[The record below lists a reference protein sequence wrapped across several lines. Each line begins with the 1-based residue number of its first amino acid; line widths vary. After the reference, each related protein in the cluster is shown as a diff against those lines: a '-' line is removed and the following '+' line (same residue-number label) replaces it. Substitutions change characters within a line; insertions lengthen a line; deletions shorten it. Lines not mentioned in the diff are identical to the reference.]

1 MATVG
6 LWLLGDDRLTTVLT
20 MTGRYSSSL
29 GSLPTAVSDFVGRER
44 ELDKIAKLLLDSTR
58 LITLIG
64 SGGIGKTRLATEA
77 VHRYH
82 KARRVPVHWVRLARL
97 AGGADKSAV
106 EDEVAQAIVDADF
119 SDRSVWAALVD
130 TLTRSDAVGHRLQT
144 ILVMDNC
151 EHVLDGAGRLIA
163 ELLDAVPGLTV
174 LATSREA
181 VSWVDEQL
189 VPIGPLSREQALGL
203 FRKRAELTGRA
214 IADDQLALADSI
226 CRHVDNHP
234 LYIRLA
240 AARLRHQPLP
250 MILRDLSGEHSDRRL
265 RWSRGPRVGT
275 EERHQGIRDVIAWS
289 YDLCTDQER
298 LLFDRMSVFAAGY
311 DVDPDDESDTSVHDV
326 GAELDA
332 IEGVCADLDIAGGDP
347 RVSIATDEIEGLLER
362 LADQSLVS
370 VHLTSDTVRY
380 SLLESFQ
387 VFAQQRLRER
397 SAGAEW
403 ERLTARHRRYYR
415 DKVMRACAEW
425 FSPAEQDLLDWA
437 RAAWDNLLCAIDGS
451 LTTPGE
457 SVIGLEIAVGLISLR
472 VPFIKGSLRE
482 SRRWAERTL
491 AATRE
496 LDPQPVELQISAIA
510 LIGWIS
516 MCQGLH
522 DDAERMLEECV
533 AACVT
538 DPTAQAN
545 WRHAPER
552 DRGLPAPVEFTR
564 GSELMLVQSD
574 ARAVAVLG
582 CAREKFTARGDLGG
596 AAMSELFEALAAGFC
611 GTAAQAIDIA
621 RRHLD
626 NATAAGA
633 GWAKSWA
640 ELAWAIA
647 LTKYGDP
654 EEALAVGRSAL
665 ADQVAMRDQWGAL
678 WAVHVRMWTLARM
691 SADAR
696 PMDGA
701 ASEQVIARAT
711 EIALLGGG
719 VATWRQRL
727 GVNMANLGPF
737 ETETDNAIDIAREVL
752 GHKLFEAT
760 QREGAM
766 LRPEQ
771 GEVARLAL
779 GTLSMDKLE
788 VDHPIRRDRPS
799 PWQELSTAEQE
810 VATLAAAGWTNTA
823 IAASR
828 GSSFKTIDAQM
839 VSIFQK
845 LTITSRADIITFV
858 PADRQSDVTNAAAR
872 RPKRAQRGR

>member
-1 MATVG
+1 
-6 LWLLGDDRLTTVLT
+6 
-20 MTGRYSSSL
+20 MTGRYSPSL
-29 GSLPTAVSDFVGRER
+29 GSLPTTVSDFVGRER
-44 ELDKIAKLLLDSTR
+44 ELDKIAKLLLDSAR

-82 KARRVPVHWVRLARL
+82 KARRVPVRWVRLARL
-97 AGGADKSAV
+97 ASDADISAV
-106 EDEVAQAIVDADF
+106 EDEVAQSIVDADF
-119 SDRSVWAALVD
+119 SDRSVWEALVD

-144 ILVMDNC
+144 VLVMDNC
-151 EHVLDGAGRLIA
+151 EHVLDGAGRLID

-181 VSWVDEQL
+181 IGWVDEQL
-189 VPIGPLSREQALGL
+189 VPVGSLPREQALGL

-226 CRHVDNHP
+226 CRHVHNHP

-240 AARLRHQPLP
+240 AARLLHQPLP
-250 MILRDLSGEHSDRRL
+250 MILRDLSGEAGDRRL
-265 RWSRGPRVGT
+265 RWSHGPRVGA

-311 DVDPDDESDTSVHDV
+311 DVDPDDAAGTSVLDV
-326 GAELDA
+326 GAELEA
-332 IEGVCADLDIAGGDP
+332 IEGVCADLDIVAGNP
-347 RVSIATDEIEGLLER
+347 RVGIARGEVEGLLER

-380 SLLESFQ
+380 SLLESFR

-415 DKVMRACAEW
+415 DKVMLACAEW

-457 SVIGLEIAVGLISLR
+457 SRIGLEIAIGLISLR
-472 VPFIKGSLRE
+472 VPFIRGSLRE

-491 AATRE
+491 AATRD
-496 LDPQPVELQISAIA
+496 LDPQPVELQMSAMA

-516 MCQGLH
+516 MCQGIH
-522 DDAERMLEECV
+522 DVAERMLEECI

-538 DPTAQAN
+538 DPTARAN

-552 DRGLPAPVEFTR
+552 DLGLPAPVEFTR
-564 GSELMLVQSD
+564 GSELMLVYSD
-574 ARAVAVLG
+574 ARSVAVLG

-611 GTAAQAIDIA
+611 GTAAQAMEIA

-626 NATAAGA
+626 NASAAGA
-633 GWAKSWA
+633 RWAISWA

-654 EEALAVGRSAL
+654 EEALAVARRAL

-678 WAVHVRMWTLARM
+678 WAVHIRMWALARM
-691 SADAR
+691 SGDAR
-696 PMDGA
+696 TMDGA
-701 ASEQVIARAT
+701 GSGRVIAGAT

-727 GVNMANLGPF
+727 GVNIADLRPF
-737 ETETDNAIDIAREVL
+737 ETETDYAIGIARDVL
-752 GHKLFEAT
+752 GRKLFETT

-766 LRPEQ
+766 LRSEL

-779 GTLSMDKLE
+779 GTLSMDRLE
-788 VDHPIRRDRPS
+788 VDHPVRRTRPS
-799 PWQELSTAEQE
+799 PWQELSNAEQE

-828 GSSFKTIDAQM
+828 GNSFKTVDAQM

-845 LTITSRADIITFV
+845 LMITSRADIITFV
-858 PADRQSDVTNAAAR
+858 PADRQGDVTDAVAR
-872 RPKRAQRGR
+872 RPKRAKRGPTP

>member
-1 MATVG
+1 
-6 LWLLGDDRLTTVLT
+6 

-29 GSLPTAVSDFVGRER
+29 GSLPRADSDFVGREQ
-44 ELDKIAKLLLDSTR
+44 ELDKIATLLLDSVP

-97 AGGADKSAV
+97 ASGADISAV

-119 SDRSVWAALVD
+119 SDRSVRAALVD
-130 TLTRSDAVGHRLQT
+130 TLTRSDAVHNRLQT
-144 ILVMDNC
+144 VLVMDNC
-151 EHVLDGAGRLIA
+151 EHVLDGSGRLIA

-181 VSWVDEQL
+181 VGWVDEHL
-189 VPIGPLSREQALGL
+189 VPIGSLPRREALRL
-203 FRKRAELTGRA
+203 FRKRAELTGRP
-214 IADDQLALADSI
+214 IADDQLELADSI
-226 CRHVDNHP
+226 CRHLDNHP

-240 AARLRHQPLP
+240 AARLRREPLP
-250 MILRDLSGEHSDRRL
+250 MILRDLSGEASDRRL
-265 RWSRGPRVGT
+265 RWSHGPRVGT
-275 EERHQGIRDVIAWS
+275 EERHRGIQDVIAWS

-311 DVDPDDESDTSVHDV
+311 DVDPDDEAADTSVLDV

-332 IEGVCADLDIAGGDP
+332 IEGVCADVDTGGGDP
-347 RVSIATDEIEGLLER
+347 EVGIATDEVEGLLER

-380 SLLESFQ
+380 SLLESFR

-397 SAGAEW
+397 SAGSEW

-425 FSPAEQDLLDWA
+425 LSPAEQDLLDWA

-451 LTTPGE
+451 LTDPRE

-496 LDPQPVELQISAIA
+496 LDPQPIELQISAMA
-510 LIGWIS
+510 MIGWIS
-516 MCQGLH
+516 MCQGVH
-522 DDAERMLEECV
+522 ADAERILDECV

-538 DPTAQAN
+538 DPTARAN
-545 WRHAPER
+545 WRHTFEL
-552 DRGLPAPVEFTR
+552 DLPASVEFTR
-564 GSELMLVQSD
+564 GTELMLVQGD
-574 ARAVAVLG
+574 ARAVSVLG
-582 CAREKFTARGDLGG
+582 NARQKFAARGDLGG
-596 AAMSELFEALAAGFC
+596 AAMSELFEALAAGFG
-611 GTAAQAIDIA
+611 GTAAQAMEIA

-626 NATAAGA
+626 NTTAAGA
-633 GWAKSWA
+633 CWAKSWA

-654 EEALAVGRSAL
+654 EEALVVGRSAL
-665 ADQVAMRDQWGAL
+665 ADQVVMRDQWGAL
-678 WAVHVRMWTLARM
+678 WAVHIRMWTLARM
-691 SADAR
+691 SGDAR
-696 PMDGA
+696 TADGTV
-701 ASEQVIARAT
+701 SEQVIARAT

-727 GVNMANLGPF
+727 GVNIANLRPF
-737 ETETDNAIDIAREVL
+737 ETETDNAMDIARDVL
-752 GHKLFEAT
+752 GQELFEAT

-766 LRPEQ
+766 LRPEHD
-771 GEVARLAL
+771 EVARLAL
-779 GTLSMDKLE
+779 GTWSLDKLE
-788 VDHPIRRDRPS
+788 VDHPIRRGRPS

-823 IAASR
+823 IAARR
-828 GSSFKTIDAQM
+828 GNSFKTIDAQM
-839 VSIFQK
+839 ISIFQK
-845 LTITSRADIITFV
+845 LMITSRADIIGFV
-858 PADRQSDVTNAAAR
+858 PADRRNEVTNASAR
-872 RPKRAQRGR
+872 RPKPTRPGPKPERGR